1 MRRQVHGSER
11 GAGGEKTDGEL
22 IAEMHLPNSDAL
34 AALFRR
40 YIRLVHR
47 VAADI
52 LRDDGEA
59 EDVAQEVFLEIYRKS
74 HLYDP
79 SRGAVRVWLLQYAY
93 RRSLRRRDVL
103 RRRAAYRGEPL
114 DGVDPPTRGCRQNLT
129 REECRW
135 VIRTGLAQLP
145 ERQRAT
151 LELACLEE
159 KSLREV
165 AQRLRVSLGCARH
178 YYYRGLAR
186 LRAWAEHAA
195 ISPDASMP
203 DTTAP
208 VVAGHLLRPKIT
220 DAGRRPEEFP
230 FPERIRAKRASRRRR
245 NREPRAV

>member
-11 GAGGEKTDGEL
+11 GVGGEKTDADL

-34 AALFRR
+34 GALFRR
-40 YIRLVHR
+40 YIRLVRR

-52 LRDDGEA
+52 LRDQGEA

-103 RRRAAYRGEPL
+103 RRRAAYGGEPL
-114 DGVDPPTRGCRQNLT
+114 DGVEPPTRGCRQALT

-151 LELACLEE
+151 LQLACLEE

-186 LRAWAEHAA
+186 LRAWAEHGVIA
-195 ISPDASMP
+195 PDASRP
-203 DTTAP
+203 ETSPP
-208 VVAGHLLRPKIT
+208 VVAGHRLLPQVK

-230 FPERIRAKRASRRRR
+230 FPERIRAKRTSRRPR